1 MSKDDYAR
9 QSLFCGGTRNSFKI
23 GGLTGM
29 TVNIL
34 LIFFGRYLQK
44 IEQVQEC
51 DSLISTVIKAMDK
64 ALM

>member
-1 MSKDDYAR
+1 MQGNHCFVVVPAILSK
-9 QSLFCGGTRNSFKI
+9 SEFNRNDREYI
-23 GGLTGM
+23 TH
-29 TVNIL
+29 
-34 LIFFGRYLQK
+34 FFGRYLQK